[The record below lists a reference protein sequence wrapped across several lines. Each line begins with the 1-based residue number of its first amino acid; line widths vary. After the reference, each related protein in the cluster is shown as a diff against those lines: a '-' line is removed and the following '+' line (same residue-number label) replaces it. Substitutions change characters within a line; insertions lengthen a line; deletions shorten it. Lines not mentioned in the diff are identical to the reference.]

1 MHKCTDFKRRKISFF
16 WNTKVVKTILI
27 SHIALKI
34 KYIIISFQARL
45 KLKKELIP

>member
-1 MHKCTDFKRRKISFF
+1 MHKCTDFKRRKIF